1 MANDGKQ
8 KSYGIHARFGED
20 DMDTVTGL
28 NLNKAVAYTE
38 QILIDATEKVEQRN
52 VQARVI
58 HWKGLGKTQEEAF
71 TLAKKESAGW
81 RAETEANIEKEK
93 KVRGY

>member
-1 MANDGKQ
+1 MEDNGKQ
-8 KSYGIHARFGED
+8 KSHGIHARFGAD
-20 DMDTVTGL
+20 DMDTVTDL
-28 NLNKAVAYTE
+28 NLNRASAYTP

-58 HWKGLGKTQEEAF
+58 HWKGQGKTQEEAF
-71 TLAKKESAGW
+71 KLAKKESAGW
-81 RAETEANIEKEK
+81 RKEVEANIEKEK